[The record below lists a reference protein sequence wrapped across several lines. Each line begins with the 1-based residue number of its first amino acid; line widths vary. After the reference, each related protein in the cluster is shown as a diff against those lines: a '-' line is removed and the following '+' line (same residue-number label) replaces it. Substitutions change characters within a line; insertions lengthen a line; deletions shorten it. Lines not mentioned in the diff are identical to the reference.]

1 MVEADEWD
9 ELGTTVDA
17 GGAELELL
25 IGVAFTVEDDDEEEV
40 ATGAAELDAGA
51 VAALED
57 VFEDVVAF
65 VEDVEAFVDEVAF
78 VEDLLE
84 VDAGADEAFEVEVA
98 VAALEDDFVEEV
110 DEVLGVDFGVDF
122 TEELDVLVELV
133 VEVFLE
139 ELVEEVLCDVLD
151 EAGSGVEAPYVYVK
165 YSVTYTTSYSVTTA
179 RSWCWC
185 L

>member
-1 MVEADEWD
+1 MVEADEWE

-40 ATGAAELDAGA
+40 ATGAAELDAG
-51 VAALED
+51 V
-57 VFEDVVAF
+57 
-65 VEDVEAFVDEVAF
+65 
-78 VEDLLE
+78 E
-84 VDAGADEAFEVEVA
+84 VDAGADEAFEVEV
-98 VAALEDDFVEEV
+98 V
-110 DEVLGVDFGVDF
+110 
-122 TEELDVLVELV
+122 
-133 VEVFLE
+133 
-139 ELVEEVLCDVLD
+139 D